1 MEGVNKI
8 ILCRGI
14 QGSGKSTWARQWV
27 AEDPNH
33 RVRFNNDD
41 IRNMLGV
48 YWVPARELIV
58 FALKRQFVDSAM
70 FFGYDIVIDNMN
82 LSEREVGFFKKIVEK
97 HNNPEGCVPDMV
109 QSHYELEFKDFKT
122 PLEECI
128 ERDSKRPNPIGA
140 EVITATYNK
149 YKSFYEDGS
158 VCNM

>member
-1 MEGVNKI
+1 MNKL

-14 QGSGKSTWARQWV
+14 QGSGKSTWAKQWV
-27 AEDPNH
+27 AEDPKH

-48 YWVPARELIV
+48 YWVPTREPIV
-58 FALKRQFVDSAM
+58 FKLKRQFVASAM

-82 LSEREVGFFKKIVEK
+82 LNEREVEFFKEIIEK

-109 QSHYELEFKDFKT
+109 RSYYELEFKDFKT

-128 ERDSKRPNPIGA
+128 EREMPRDL
-140 EVITATYNK
+140 TL
-149 YKSFYEDGS
+149 
-158 VCNM
+158 